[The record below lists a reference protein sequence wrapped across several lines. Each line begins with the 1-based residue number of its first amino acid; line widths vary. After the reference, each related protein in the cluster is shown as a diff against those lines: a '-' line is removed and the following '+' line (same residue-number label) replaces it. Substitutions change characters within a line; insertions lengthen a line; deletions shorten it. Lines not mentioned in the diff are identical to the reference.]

1 MEVSTCLDDD
11 LELDLCE
18 DGGEEPDDAEESDPG
33 VCSTAASTPKVGHT
47 AASTP
52 KACRLTTPKC
62 SSPSALSSSGSL
74 GALRLPAIASRASST
89 GALCRGGVTRARLT
103 LKVTSKFEGAQI
115 SVELAEGELE
125 RSSSGLPSSL
135 GEGETATAEFRSSS
149 FIAGVLRVGGSPPV
163 PFGVQ
168 VDVPRP
174 AAAGS
179 SSALGLRGELSNFV
193 SAPHRQRSVIAHA
206 DNLEFSNGLSASGE
220 GVIAEVA
227 ISADYHAE
235 MAVVMRRATRKEL
248 TKLAQQ
254 QALLDAMEK
263 KRYSS
268 LLAQITRSK
277 LRKVDT
283 TLIEQAGR
291 LLKSLK
297 LPEGS
302 FLTHRE
308 LGKLMRWKR
317 VTSPHDGTEDT
328 IEPCCASGSCPCN
341 EESAQEGEVCDVF
354 GDVVQQALDGVA
366 PSHVSAD
373 KWLFQA
379 LVKAAMNA
387 PEGCVWKAG
396 GKFLLTNE
404 ERNQSPAAIVNVL
417 ERDNQ
422 ESDAGKGIRALV
434 EYTEREYR
442 FRVTAIQLNF
452 HPNNKSSHKQ
462 HRDIYG
468 AGQKGGINC
477 TCSFM
482 KCTGTVCY
490 SLGSSRQI
498 MCETIADQ
506 RSKYEACGEDC
517 TGAKAFK
524 WMHSGSAMYFN
535 APWNN
540 NHTHG
545 VPKLEDPCGPRISV
559 ALLCA

>member
-1 MEVSTCLDDD
+1 MERSTHRVDD
-11 LELDLCE
+11 LDPDSCE
-18 DGGEEPDDAEESDPG
+18 DENDDLDETGAEIGLEI
-33 VCSTAASTPKVGHT
+33 CSSAG
-47 AASTP
+47 STP
-52 KACRLTTPKC
+52 KARRPAPA
-62 SSPSALSSSGSL
+62 SPAGSVSPAASPSGQPHGASG
-74 GALRLPAIASRASST
+74 LRLPAIATRASST
-89 GALCRGGVTRARLT
+89 GSLVRGGFTRARLT
-103 LKVTSKFEGAQI
+103 LTAVSKFEGAEL

-125 RSSSGLPSSL
+125 RGSAGLPTSL
-135 GEGETATAEFRSSS
+135 GEGETATVEFRGSGP
-149 FIAGVLRVGGSPPV
+149 IVGTLRVGGSPPV

-168 VDVPRP
+168 VAVPHTS
-174 AAAGS
+174 ASGS
-179 SSALGLRGELSNFV
+179 SSGLGLRGERLNFV

-206 DNLEFSNGLSASGE
+206 DGLEFSNGMSATGE
-220 GVIAEVA
+220 GVVA
-227 ISADYHAE
+227 DVSISADFNAE
-235 MAVVMRRATRKEL
+235 MLVVMRRATRKEL
-248 TKLAQQ
+248 TRLAQQ

-277 LRKVDT
+277 MRKVDS
-283 TLIEQAGR
+283 TLIEQASR
-291 LLKSLK
+291 LLKTIK

-317 VTSPHDGTEDT
+317 VTSPHDGCEDLL
-328 IEPCCASGSCPCN
+328 EPCGASGSCPCN
-341 EESAQEGEVCDVF
+341 EECAQEGELCDVLS
-354 GDVVQQALDGVA
+354 GTVHQALDGVA
-366 PSHVSAD
+366 PAHVPAD
-373 KWLFQA
+373 KWLFHA
-379 LVKAAMNA
+379 LVHAAMHA

-396 GKFLLTNE
+396 GKFLLSNE
-404 ERNQSPAAIVNVL
+404 ERNQSPSAIVNVL

-434 EYTEREYR
+434 AYTEREYH

-498 MCETIADQ
+498 QCETITDQ

-517 TGAKAFK
+517 TGAKTFK

-545 VPKLEDPCGPRISV
+545 VPRLEEACGPRISV